1 MTIPKPGDEL
11 TLRNGWPAKVLAVH
25 PGQEWAIFIE
35 YTEPTGKIFC
45 SARRSNGCVRIDAT
59 EYYLDLMLPEPEPK
73 QLRGWVNVYEDM
85 LPVWDT
91 REDADDAARTAPRN
105 RTACLYIDRPY
116 EEGEGL

>member
-25 PGQEWAIFIE
+25 PGQEWPIIGEFFNEHIHQWQ
-35 YTEPTGKIFC
+35 
-45 SARRSNGCVRIDAT
+45 SANWNKVGDNSRFPAF
-59 EYYLDLMLPEPEPK
+59 DLILPEPERLVLK
-73 QLRGWVNVYEDM
+73 GWVNVYEDM

-91 REDADDAARTAPRN
+91 REDADDAARTAPRK
-105 RTACLYIDRPY
+105 RTECLYIDRTY